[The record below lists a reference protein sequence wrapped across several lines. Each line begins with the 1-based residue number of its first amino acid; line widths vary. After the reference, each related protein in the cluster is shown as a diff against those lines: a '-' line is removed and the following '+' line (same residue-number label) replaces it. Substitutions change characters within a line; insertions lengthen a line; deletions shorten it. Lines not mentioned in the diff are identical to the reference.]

1 MTMPA
6 HKARLLILA
15 QAETAKVEAM
25 KAENQS
31 RTQRG
36 LSLAYSETAFM
47 ECANTLEHL
56 AREMVEYP

>member
-1 MTMPA
+1 MTLPA
-6 HKARLLILA
+6 HKAALLIRA

-36 LSLAYSETAFM
+36 LSLAYTEAAFM